1 MARKK
6 VPRTLTPLPGR
17 RQIQNA
23 PHKTERLMDILR
35 ALAVK
40 NQRTQ
45 PRAFYSMRDV
55 STHFEVP
62 FSVVSRVYGRL
73 RQEGLLTAVRGSK
86 TLLQGRRF
94 DRHLRVRAFV
104 GLPAS
109 LSGFVTVHAY
119 RMFFIKIRR
128 ELRMRG
134 FATAMVFFEKHEART
149 GTLAERLKTYEVD
162 TVIWFQPTKEARE
175 TALLLG
181 DGGIRLI
188 GIAHEQIPTISCRY
202 QVRRERA
209 IGTLLAEW
217 KARHGIDHVTVAQWP
232 EQRAPLLEDAL
243 RSTLDDIGLAVSIA
257 NFRGQ
262 RSETFLRSLR
272 NGKGGAIVFSSA
284 PLASR
289 LCFQSPATVADLLR
303 QKRVAFLNG
312 PVTMPFVKVPD
323 VRVDL
328 VVADWQWIAE
338 QIANDLVTQDAFQS
352 AGPTIFEAEAK
363 LRVPLSDFVQ
373 EI

>member
-1 MARKK
+1 MSRKK
-6 VPRTLTPLPGR
+6 VPRTLTALPSR
-17 RQIQNA
+17 RQIRGA
-23 PHKTERLMDILR
+23 PHKTERLMEILR
-35 ALAVK
+35 ALAIK

-45 PRAFYSMRDV
+45 PRAFYSMREV

-109 LSGFVTVHAY
+109 LSAFVTVHAY
-119 RMFFIKIRR
+119 RMFFIRIRR

-134 FATAMVFFEKHEART
+134 FATAMVFFEKDEART
-149 GTLAERLKTYEVD
+149 AILAERLKTYEVD

-188 GIAHEQIPTISCRY
+188 GIAHEQIPTIPCRY

-209 IGTLLAEW
+209 IGTLLREW

-232 EQRAPLLEDAL
+232 EQRAPVLDDAL
-243 RSTLDDIGLAVSIA
+243 RSALDDLG
-257 NFRGQ
+257 
-262 RSETFLRSLR
+262 
-272 NGKGGAIVFSSA
+272 
-284 PLASR
+284 
-289 LCFQSPATVADLLR
+289 
-303 QKRVAFLNG
+303 
-312 PVTMPFVKVPD
+312 
-323 VRVDL
+323 
-328 VVADWQWIAE
+328 
-338 QIANDLVTQDAFQS
+338 
-352 AGPTIFEAEAK
+352 
-363 LRVPLSDFVQ
+363 
-373 EI
+373 